1 MASSSWCLS
10 AAAAAALQN
19 ITKQATTLTGAQWG
33 QSILEGIYTHILT
46 TLHVIQQFLF
56 VFTEQKLKQKD
67 IFEIFRVIFMKWFEC
82 DFIQVLNPWCTVLS
96 NSACSLLFIRSIRDF
111 RGTSSHLQA
120 GILS

>member
-10 AAAAAALQN
+10 AAAAALQN

-46 TLHVIQQFLF
+46 TLHVIKQFLF

-67 IFEIFRVIFMKWFEC
+67 R
-82 DFIQVLNPWCTVLS
+82 L
-96 NSACSLLFIRSIRDF
+96 
-111 RGTSSHLQA
+111 
-120 GILS
+120 